1 MRESVQKRQGQESG
15 GFLPLL
21 LCFAVFGKTEYAVCC
36 SAKRGHADRKKP
48 PEGGIFGN
56 ILPQKTGQAV
66 NDRMDR
72 KSDRIIG

>member
-1 MRESVQKRQGQESG
+1 MSNTATHTTKKITDRNGAVRESVQKRQGQESG

-48 PEGGIFGN
+48 PEGGFFGN
-56 ILPQKTGQAV
+56 ILP
-66 NDRMDR
+66 
-72 KSDRIIG
+72 